1 VAYVVLARKYRPL
14 LFADIVGQEHVT
26 RTLANAIAQDR
37 VHHAYLFAGARGLG
51 KTTTARILAKALVCR
66 SGPTPQPC
74 NTCHECVA
82 VTDGISVDV
91 LEIDGASNNSVENV
105 RNLREQVH
113 YLPQTARRK
122 VYIIDEVHMLT
133 TSAFN
138 ALLKTLEEPPP
149 HINFVFATTEPQKL
163 PATILSRVSRL
174 DFRRLGTPQLV
185 EHLRSIADQEEIA
198 IDEAGLRLI
207 ARASDGSVRDAMTL
221 LDQVVAFASDPQ
233 RIEEDEVRAVLG
245 HADRRAVADLVDA
258 VLEREAELTLSRLD
272 EIVAAGQDLMMLGL
286 QVLHHLRDLLVVK
299 LCDQAASSSSGGST
313 RVATLVDSTEGE
325 LRDLRGQA
333 AKVDATVLGQMFDR
347 FTRVCDR
354 LPGARA
360 QRLLVEMGLLDL
372 VYSEPMRPL
381 GDLIERLQALT
392 GGSRPGGVAPGDN
405 ERGSSSSAFSDGRGD
420 RASRVQK
427 ARSLTPEPTDR
438 DSATAG
444 PNETGLAQDLWKM
457 AEKRG
462 LVGPQAPPGGDQQD
476 VQGDAHKKRSRRDDP
491 TSTAETP
498 PPTSG
503 DVSPL
508 PEARETIEAI
518 PWEKLEPFAAWERL
532 LGRLRRQDE
541 LLSAVLSEVG
551 LQHLGKG
558 CVRIGARPGSFAH
571 AQLHARPET
580 HSALEH
586 AVRTHL
592 GADFAVELFDA
603 EPSLPELPSLA
614 LVEAQRK
621 AEQRTQIEGEARA
634 HPGIQELLQTFQGE
648 LRSIKP
654 V

>member
-14 LFADIVGQEHVT
+14 LFADVVGQQHVT

-51 KTTTARILAKALVCR
+51 KTTTARILAKGLVCKE
-66 SGPTPQPC
+66 GPTPQPC
-74 NTCHECVA
+74 NTCHECVS

-149 HINFVFATTEPQKL
+149 HVNFVFATTEPQKL

-185 EHLRSIADQEEIA
+185 EHLASIAERERVT

-207 ARASDGSVRDAMTL
+207 ARGSDGSVRDAMTL
-221 LDQVVAFASDPQ
+221 LDQVLAFASDPQ
-233 RIEEDEVRAVLG
+233 RIEEDDVRAVLG

-258 VLEREAELTLSRLD
+258 VLERQAELTLCRLD
-272 EIVAAGQDLMMLGL
+272 EIVAAGQDLMVLGL
-286 QVLHHLRDLLVVK
+286 QVLHHFRDLLVVK
-299 LCDQAASSSSGGST
+299 LCDQGAFDSSGGS
-313 RVATLVDSTEGE
+313 VGLAQLVDSTAGE
-325 LRDLRGQA
+325 LQELRSQA
-333 AKVDATVLGQMFDR
+333 AKTDATVLGQMFDR

-372 VYSEPMRPL
+372 VHSEPMHPL
-381 GDLIERLQALT
+381 GDLVERLEALA
-392 GGSRPGGVAPGDN
+392 GGSRSGRAGSAAPH
-405 ERGSSSSAFSDGRGD
+405 GRGGRTPRSQGASSTPPD
-420 RASRVQK
+420 RADRALPAASADESGLSR
-427 ARSLTPEPTDR
+427 
-438 DSATAG
+438 
-444 PNETGLAQDLWKM
+444 DLWKM
-457 AEKRG
+457 AEEHG
-462 LVGPQAPPGGDQQD
+462 LVGPQPVPAGVREDTEDEARAD
-476 VQGDAHKKRSRRDDP
+476 VPRTDDP
-491 TSTAETP
+491 PRPAERTSRSDGASSSP
-498 PPTSG
+498 PESTQTLEPIAWQS
-503 DVSPL
+503 
-508 PEARETIEAI
+508 
-518 PWEKLEPFAAWERL
+518 LEPFAAWECL
-532 LGRLRRQDE
+532 LGRLRDEDE
-541 LLSAVLSEVG
+541 LLSAILSEVG
-551 LQHLGKG
+551 LAHLGEG
-558 CVRIGARPGSFAH
+558 HVRIAVRPGSFAH
-571 AQLHARPET
+571 AQLHGRPET
-580 HSALEH
+580 HAALEH
-586 AVRTHL
+586 AVRAHL
-592 GADFAVELFDA
+592 GAELAVEVFDA

-621 AEQRTQIEGEARA
+621 AELRTQIESEARA
-634 HPGIQELLQTFQGE
+634 HPGIQEVLHAFQGE

-654 V
+654 I